1 MSWHR
6 HFTKLLGLLLL
17 LAGHACT
24 DSGNPLEDVPWPP
37 PPDDLGLD
45 RGVPRERWVEPDIAV
60 GPPVPVTVATWNV
73 HNFFDTVDDPKHR
86 DEVLAAAEVTAKVKA
101 IGAGLRALGADVV
114 ALQEVENIGLLT
126 RLNNEELGSLGYK
139 EARLSPGND
148 MRGINVALLSR
159 FRVIKFMS
167 HAGDRFQGVDGD
179 TTTYGF
185 SRDCLEVVLEA
196 GPGRFLTLL
205 INHLAATESPDAVPR
220 RHAQAAQV
228 RRIAD
233 DTLKHRPEANLAVVG
248 DLNDT
253 PGSKTLQLIETGTS
267 PLFDLLTLVPAGER
281 FTFYYGSQKEQID
294 YILVSPGLKADLQAG
309 SVRADHASVFKDA
322 SDHYPV
328 VARFTLE

>member
-1 MSWHR
+1 
-6 HFTKLLGLLLL
+6 
-17 LAGHACT
+17 
-24 DSGNPLEDVPWPP
+24 
-37 PPDDLGLD
+37 
-45 RGVPRERWVEPDIAV
+45 
-60 GPPVPVTVATWNV
+60 
-73 HNFFDTVDDPKHR
+73 
-86 DEVLAAAEVTAKVKA
+86 
-101 IGAGLRALGADVV
+101 VV
-114 ALQEVENIGLLT
+114 ALQEVENIGLLS
-126 RLNNEELGSLGYK
+126 RLNTDELASLGYK
-139 EARLSPGND
+139 EVRLSPGND

-159 FRVIKFMS
+159 FPVVKFMS

-179 TTTYGF
+179 QTTYGF
-185 SRDCLEVVLEA
+185 SRDCLEVRLEA

-233 DTLKHRPEANLAVVG
+233 DTLKYRPDANLAVVG

-253 PGSKTLQLIETGTS
+253 PGSKTLQLIQTGTP
-267 PLFDLLTLVPAGER
+267 PLFDLLTLVPASQR

-294 YILVSPGLKADLQAG
+294 YILVSPGLKSDLQAG
-309 SVRADHASVFKDA
+309 SVLADHATVFKNA